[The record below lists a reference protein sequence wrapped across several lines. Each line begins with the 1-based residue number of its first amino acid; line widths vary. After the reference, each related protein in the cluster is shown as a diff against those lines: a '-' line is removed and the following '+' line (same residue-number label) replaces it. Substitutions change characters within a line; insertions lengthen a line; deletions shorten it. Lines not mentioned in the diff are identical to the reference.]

1 MTQALGRHVL
11 VGVRYDFYNPDRD
24 RYVLVAGDKVPSNLD
39 YSTWAFMA
47 ALVAP
52 WGRLMVQYDLNRN
65 HLGLSNGGTPGNLAD
80 NAFTLRGEVRF

>member
-1 MTQALGRHVL
+1 M
-11 VGVRYDFYNPDRD
+11 VGVRYDFYDPDRD
-24 RYVLVAGDKVPSNLD
+24 HYVRTAGDLVPSNSS

-65 HLGLSNGGTPGNLAD
+65 HLGISNGGTPGNLAD